1 MDGIVFKALR
11 RATEAHSKQLRKDG
25 ITPYIVHPFTVSFLL
40 VEAGS
45 NKNQLAAGLLHDVIE
60 DTDYTEDELL
70 EEFGSR
76 IHLLVMACTEDKSIP
91 DWQTRKDELLSR
103 LEKVPEAHVI
113 KAADTLANLTDLVQN
128 IHDHGLDFLKEFH
141 STPKMK
147 IDYYKHVYDIA
158 RGDMPDSMRRYY
170 RNYLKELGELT
181 KDL

>member
-1 MDGIVFKALR
+1 
-11 RATEAHSKQLRKDG
+11 
-25 ITPYIVHPFTVSFLL
+25 
-40 VEAGS
+40 
-45 NKNQLAAGLLHDVIE
+45 
-60 DTDYTEDELL
+60 
-70 EEFGSR
+70 
-76 IHLLVMACTEDKSIP
+76 
-91 DWQTRKDELLSR
+91 
-103 LEKVPEAHVI
+103 VPEAHVI